1 MTEITYRAAISQSL
15 QEALRQD
22 DRVFMLGED
31 IGGYGGAYAVTKGLL
46 EEFGPE
52 RIKDTPISE
61 SAIVGAGIGAAMGG
75 MRPIVEI
82 MSINFALLAM
92 DQIVN
97 AAAKLRYMSGG
108 QLTVPLVIRTVSGG
122 GNQLAASHSQSLEG
136 WFAHVPGLRVVAP
149 SDPYDARGLFQ
160 SALADPNP
168 VIYVEH
174 SLLYTLKGEVP
185 EEDYT
190 VPIGLADVKRKGSD
204 VTIVSYSRMFQVA
217 LNAAE
222 TLASEGI
229 DAEVI
234 DLRSLRPLDTDTV
247 IESIKKTN
255 RAVVVEEGWRS
266 MGIGAEVIAS
276 VQEEALEYLDGPIQR
291 VSGADAPT
299 PYSRPLE
306 LATIPNETKIIDA
319 VHRLF

>member
-222 TLASEGI
+222 TLAGEGI

-234 DLRSLRPLDTDTV
+234 DLRSLRPLDTGTV

-291 VSGADAPT
+291 VSGSDAPT

-306 LATIPNETKIIDA
+306 LATIPNESKIIDA